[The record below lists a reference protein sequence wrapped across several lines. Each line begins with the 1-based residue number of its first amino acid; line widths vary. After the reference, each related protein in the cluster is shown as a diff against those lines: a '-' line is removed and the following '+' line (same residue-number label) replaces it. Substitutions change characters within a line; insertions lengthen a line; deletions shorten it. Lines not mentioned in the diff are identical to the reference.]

1 MRFSRLAVLGNRA
14 FCFSHVKI
22 ECHRPPPSWCR
33 FTSVCTRALATS
45 SALRKDLPQPR
56 DPGEMKIDLDI
67 WKSVMRSQVAQVEAL
82 SHDDDEAG
90 GEMSRVEATRELV
103 DMWRQAGRQVPD
115 QMTPEQLQML
125 ADFTTKSAKKKYL
138 KYLAIKEGHKKANK
152 DKQEKRRMEKMV
164 EKESREDEEGEDG
177 NKKLRNSFVM
187 QFWSRS
193 LDRHLAWRGAQS
205 MLFGQPLVFD
215 MSYDQNMSRRE
226 MENTVSQL
234 LESEGWNRRSVDPFH
249 LHFCNLN
256 PEGAYQR
263 ELLKRYGKETWE
275 RLMITASA
283 QRHEEMFPREKLVY
297 LTADSPNVLRSFDHN
312 KVYIVGALVDRSIQ
326 KGVSLAHAK
335 RLKLAT
341 ARLPLDEY
349 LDWDLGAKNLTLD
362 QMIRILLTA
371 KDTGSWK
378 KALDFVPKRK
388 HEGFYEDNMEV
399 TRSSDAA
406 GRGRFPL
413 IKDKKMFAGKSIR
426 SKGSDEHKPLPLL
439 RPRMV
444 LKNKKET
451 YNPNVKV
458 KRNWWEEE

>member
-1 MRFSRLAVLGNRA
+1 MQSTGS
-14 FCFSHVKI
+14 CF
-22 ECHRPPPSWCR
+22 RP
-33 FTSVCTRALATS
+33 
-45 SALRKDLPQPR
+45 
-56 DPGEMKIDLDI
+56 
-67 WKSVMRSQVAQVEAL
+67 
-82 SHDDDEAG
+82 
-90 GEMSRVEATRELV
+90 
-103 DMWRQAGRQVPD
+103 
-115 QMTPEQLQML
+115 
-125 ADFTTKSAKKKYL
+125 
-138 KYLAIKEGHKKANK
+138 
-152 DKQEKRRMEKMV
+152 KRRMEKMV